1 MKIIVNESQYKKLL
15 FEETSKNSIDK
26 LKDLKKFFN
35 DLKNDVKNQIGLD
48 LSFLSTWGVTIA
60 GFVRPIAE
68 FMEGN
73 FPELTTTEIA
83 LLSTGIILTY
93 YQSNRQKLLKVLSEI
108 KEKGLVFEFDMAL
121 GKAELLKNTFINFI
135 DSLAVPISRISN
147 MLAYTFLIPLV
158 PELYEMAQGY
168 GVVDLKEFAMRI
180 VGFIGVTLSG
190 NLIKKLIKAMVG
202 RFKS

>member
-26 LKDLKKFFN
+26 LKELKKFFN

-48 LSFLSTWGVTIA
+48 LNFLSTWGVTIA

-73 FPELTTTEIA
+73 FPELTTTEIS
-83 LLSTGIILTY
+83 LLTTGLILTY
-93 YQSNRQKLLKVLSEI
+93 YQSNKEMLLKVLEKI
-108 KEKGLVFEFDMAL
+108 KEKGLIYEFDTML
-121 GKAELLKNTFINFI
+121 EKANLLKTTFINFI
-135 DSLAVPISRISN
+135 DSLAIPVARISN

-168 GVVDLKEFAMRI
+168 SAIDLKEFTMRI

-190 NLIKKLIKAMVG
+190 NLIKKLIKSMVE

>member
-15 FEETSKNSIDK
+15 FEEASKNGLNK
-26 LKDLKKFFN
+26 LKELKKFFN

-48 LSFLSTWGVTIA
+48 LNFLSTWGVTIA

-68 FMEGN
+68 FIEGN
-73 FPELTTTEIA
+73 NPELTTTEIS
-83 LLSTGIILTY
+83 LLTTGLILTY
-93 YQSNRQKLLKVLSEI
+93 YQSNKEMLLKVLEKI
-108 KEKGLVFEFDMAL
+108 KEKGLIYEFDTML
-121 GKAELLKNTFINFI
+121 EKANLLKATFVNFI
-135 DSLAVPISRISN
+135 DSLAIPISRISN

-158 PELYEMAQGY
+158 PELYEMAQGHS
-168 GVVDLKEFAMRI
+168 VVDLNEFTMRI

-190 NLIKKLIKAMVG
+190 NLIKRLIKSMVE